1 MISCKRK
8 KANFYLSPKKAFIRK
23 KEKNSFQKFSKIQNN
38 DNLFFYFFLLLGFT
52 NLVSKSFWKPIYR
65 TTVLDSS
72 FSIPNRT
79 KTSKWFAV
87 NLKYYRHPVREDS
100 TVHIAIKRNW
110 LNINLPPSTPLYTRV
125 TVKQRQA
132 SLSAIQCTG
141 ASSQSKPNPTHHQ
154 VGWGGGGV
162 LLHRVLPIV
171 FYNPPGAIVP
181 HLRGSI

>member
-1 MISCKRK
+1 MVL
-8 KANFYLSPKKAFIRK
+8 KAHIPYYL
-23 KEKNSFQKFSKIQNN
+23 
-38 DNLFFYFFLLLGFT
+38 
-52 NLVSKSFWKPIYR
+52 
-65 TTVLDSS
+65 LDSS

-87 NLKYYRHPVREDS
+87 NLKYYRHPVRVYS

-132 SLSAIQCTG
+132 SPSAIQCTG

-154 VGWGGGGV
+154 VGWGGG
-162 LLHRVLPIV
+162 V
-171 FYNPPGAIVP
+171 FYSTGSSRLSSITPPGPLCPTWGGLYSMVFIWLTPGVWLCVVGGWWLCVP
-181 HLRGSI
+181 PHTHTTI